1 MFEIVDLK
9 EQLFGW
15 SDPISAD
22 ENFEDIDENR
32 TSQLVESAN
41 EEPTQN
47 VPKRL
52 ADLRNQLSNKQYAL
66 TAAKEAA
73 TFDETVCFNL
83 KFLKSNNFSI

>member
-1 MFEIVDLK
+1 MLLLYIVDLK

-15 SDPISAD
+15 SDPIAAD
-22 ENFEDIDENR
+22 ENFEESDENR
-32 TSQLVESAN
+32 TSQSSESSV
-41 EEPTQN
+41 EEPSQN

-73 TFDETVCFNL
+73 TFDETVCFN
-83 KFLKSNNFSI
+83 FDVF